1 MNSGGGGYFLEL
13 AVIDTNHSSKQERSR
28 PMVDNTDSREQSP
41 PEGNRW
47 RLALS
52 LDKQRQPVAGS
63 EKALADAIRRGA
75 DLRIYTEFRH
85 NEHVDRDSDN
95 PELVQEVSDF
105 RVTYLLEDRWTA
117 GIMNLR
123 QPVGL
128 VEDGFGPRASMSF
141 FMYNQNG
148 LQAIARPYLDG
159 KPDEGLPGS
168 SPPYDQ
174 GSDPN
179 THRIDD
185 WDAGTNAP
193 SQNFVYDF
201 ESYGFHV
208 LDVWE
213 EVLSHTEDG
222 TVVSGSVEDLARECA
237 RGRDVKVALRG
248 LCADLADDPAKAM
261 AHEVFVHV
269 GPNYYYTEQKRL
281 WGAAQPVVRV
291 KPSIPI
297 RYRSKGWDFGWVLAR
312 TDGYLARWL
321 VNPYTLQFQKSQVR
335 CAARWFVR

>member
-1 MNSGGGGYFLEL
+1 MEEEARSSSESLSG
-13 AVIDTNHSSKQERSR
+13 
-28 PMVDNTDSREQSP
+28 
-41 PEGNRW
+41 GNRW

-52 LDKQRQPVAGS
+52 LDKQRQPVGGS
-63 EKALADAIRRGA
+63 AETLADAIRRGA

-159 KPDEGLPGS
+159 KPDEALPAA
-168 SPPYDQ
+168 SPPYDR

-179 THRIDD
+179 TQRLDD

-193 SQNFVYDF
+193 SQNFIYDF

-213 EVLSHTEDG
+213 EVLSHAEDG
-222 TVVSGSVEDLARECA
+222 TVVSGSVEELARQCA
-237 RGRDVKVALRG
+237 LGRDVKVALRG

-261 AHEVFVHV
+261 DHEVFVHV

-281 WGAAQPVVRV
+281 WGGTQPVVRV
-291 KPSIPI
+291 KPSIPT
-297 RYRSKGWDFGWVLAR
+297 RYQSKGWDFGWLLPR

-321 VNPYTLQFQKSQVR
+321 VDPYTLQFQKSQVR
-335 CAARWFVR
+335 CAVRWFVR

>member
-1 MNSGGGGYFLEL
+1 
-13 AVIDTNHSSKQERSR
+13 
-28 PMVDNTDSREQSP
+28 MVEKTDSRDRSP
-41 PEGNRW
+41 SDGNRW

-52 LDKQRQPVAGS
+52 LDKQRRPVGGS
-63 EKALADAIRRGA
+63 EKALADAVRRGA

-159 KPDEGLPGS
+159 RPDEGLPGT

-179 THRIDD
+179 THRFDD

-193 SQNFVYDF
+193 SHNFVYDF

-222 TVVSGSVEDLARECA
+222 TVVSGSVEHLARECA
-237 RGRDVKVALRG
+237 RGRDVKVGLRG
-248 LCADLADDPAKAM
+248 LCADLDEDPAKAM
-261 AHEVFVHV
+261 DHEVFVHV
-269 GPNYYYTEQKRL
+269 GPNYYYTGQKRL
-281 WGAAQPVVRV
+281 WG
-291 KPSIPI
+291 
-297 RYRSKGWDFGWVLAR
+297 
-312 TDGYLARWL
+312 
-321 VNPYTLQFQKSQVR
+321 
-335 CAARWFVR
+335 

>member
-1 MNSGGGGYFLEL
+1 MVEK
-13 AVIDTNHSSKQERSR
+13 TRSSE
-28 PMVDNTDSREQSP
+28 EP
-41 PEGNRW
+41 PSQGNRW

-52 LDKQRQPVAGS
+52 LDKQRRPVKGS
-63 EKALADAIRRGA
+63 QEALVDAIRRGA

-179 THRIDD
+179 THRLDD

-222 TVVSGSVEDLARECA
+222 TVVSGSVEELARQCA

-261 AHEVFVHV
+261 DHEVFVHV

-281 WGAAQPVVRV
+281 WGATQPVVRV

-297 RYRSKGWDFGWVLAR
+297 RYRSKGWDFGWLLAR

-321 VNPYTLQFQKSQVR
+321 VNPYTLQFHKSHVR
-335 CAARWFVR
+335 CAARWLVR